1 MEQYRRSELREKT
14 MQILYQISLYQKY
27 KINFDVET
35 VINENV
41 TIENEYIKEL
51 IFGVLTYQKEIE
63 ELANKYLK
71 DWDLSRL
78 GLTDQAIIKI
88 GIYELIYS
96 NIPEV
101 VAINEAI
108 ELAKKYSD
116 DDVRK
121 MINGI
126 LDKIYHAK

>member
-1 MEQYRRSELREKT
+1 MEQYRRSELREKA
-14 MQILYQISLYQKY
+14 MKILYQIDLFQKY
-27 KINFDVET
+27 NIKFDVEA

-41 TIENEYIKEL
+41 EVENEYIKEL
-51 IFGVLTYQKEIE
+51 IFGVLTYQVEIE
-63 ELANKYLK
+63 SLANQHLK
-71 DWDLSRL
+71 NWVLSRL
-78 GLTDQAIIKI
+78 GLPDQAIIKI
-88 GIYELIYS
+88 GIYELIYTDV
-96 NIPEV
+96 PEV